1 MVNKIPGVV
10 PIFRFAFIRFSS
22 FLPMALDYDRYED
35 VQPLDIGVKS
45 SLRFRRGARSGE
57 TSG

>member
-1 MVNKIPGVV
+1 
-10 PIFRFAFIRFSS
+10 
-22 FLPMALDYDRYED
+22 LPMALDCDRYEG
-35 VQPLDIGVKS
+35 VQPLDICVKS